1 MSLEHSSHGGPNRDA
16 VSDSASGAD
25 TDDVSIDVS
34 DFAPDTVS
42 DALAADLDTACA
54 RIAPTWPL
62 DRFIAVNPLWGW
74 IQEPFPVVAA
84 KAGALGGSALVP
96 DRDHFRIAWREERIT
111 RDDLERA
118 AAGTDLSVDALLT
131 WLDEPS
137 APLPKRA
144 TLVDLVD
151 VERGTHALR
160 DHVVDELSRHCAS
173 FFDERLDV
181 DREGG
186 LFASWKRI
194 TLRDRA
200 WHLGLHELRPVV
212 ASLPYDARATLER
225 ALSELAVPPSA
236 RADYL
241 TSLLLDVGGWAAWCA
256 YRRWTARLEGRDDD
270 TIVELL
276 AIRIAWELRALRH
289 GGRALEATWR
299 RTQAS
304 WGDVDDAVAKQ
315 QRLAWIWQDALEL
328 AYQRPLARALVRAP
342 DARPATTPS
351 VQAAFCIDV
360 RSEVF
365 RRALEAQSP
374 SIATLGF
381 AGFFGLPIDYLPLGA
396 THARPQLPGLLAP
409 KMHVTDTRAPED
421 AAAKRRDRLGL
432 RTAWK
437 ALRSGALST
446 FAFVDALGPL
456 YAGAL
461 AWRSAMHTPDP
472 SVDHAGLAAH
482 EHGKP
487 RLHLGADGEPLSV
500 DARCDLAT
508 NLLRGMSLVPTDG
521 AKSPLARLVL
531 LVGHGSATRN
541 NPYAAGLDCGACCGQ
556 TGEVN
561 ARAAAALLND
571 PAVRGGLRSRG
582 LDVPETTHFVAALHV
597 TTTDDVR
604 LFDLDELP
612 ASHEAELATLREQ
625 LRAAG
630 VVARAERA
638 GRLGIEATD
647 DATIEA
653 AIRRRAGDWSEVRPE
668 WGLARNAAF
677 VIAPRTRTKELSLDG
692 RAFLHEYVAERD
704 EGFAVLELLLTAP
717 MVVTHW
723 INLQYYASTVEPRRY
738 GSGNKVLHD
747 VVGGTLGVFEGNG
760 GDLRIGL
767 PMQSVHD
774 GTRFVHEP
782 LRLSVFVEAPQDAI
796 DTILAKHAHVRAL
809 VENGWLHLF
818 RLEGDAVWRRH
829 ADGWRSFHDA

>member
-1 MSLEHSSHGGPNRDA
+1 MSLELSTRSDRNGDSESASDA
-16 VSDSASGAD
+16 ASDSSSSPPVID
-25 TDDVSIDVS
+25 TAIET
-34 DFAPDTVS
+34 AI
-42 DALAADLDTACA
+42 DTACS

-74 IQEPFPVVAA
+74 IHEPFPVVAA
-84 KAGALGGSALVP
+84 KVGALGGSALVP
-96 DRDHFRIAWREERIT
+96 GRDHFRAAWHEGRIAL
-111 RDDLERA
+111 DHLERA
-118 AAGTDLSVDALLT
+118 ADARADVGELLE

-137 APLPKRA
+137 PPMPKRA

-151 VERGTHALR
+151 VGPHSLHE
-160 DHVVDELSRHCAS
+160 HVVDELSRHCAS

-186 LFASWKRI
+186 LFASWKRV
-194 TLRDRA
+194 TLRARA

-212 ASLPYDARATLER
+212 ASLPQSARATLER
-225 ALSELAVPPSA
+225 ALDELAVPPS
-236 RADYL
+236 RHTDYL

-270 TIVELL
+270 AIVELL
-276 AIRIAWELRALRH
+276 AMRIAWELRALRH

-299 RTQAS
+299 RTQAA
-304 WGDVDDAVAKQ
+304 WGEVDDAVAKR
-315 QRLAWIWQDALEL
+315 QRLAWVWQDALEL
-328 AYQRPLARALVRAP
+328 AYQRPLVRGLVRSR
-342 DARPATTPS
+342 DARPEPPTTPS

-381 AGFFGLPIDYLPLGA
+381 AGFFGLPIEYLPLGA
-396 THARPQLPGLLAP
+396 TQARPQLPGLLAP
-409 KMHVTDTRAPED
+409 KMQVTDARAPKD
-421 AAAKRRDRLGL
+421 AAAKRHDRLGL
-432 RTAWK
+432 RAAWK

-446 FAFVDALGPL
+446 FAFVDAVGPL

-461 AWRSAMHTPDP
+461 AWRSTVHTPDAC
-472 SVDHAGLAAH
+472 VDHAGLADH

-508 NLLRGMSLVPTDG
+508 NLLRGMSLVPAGG
-521 AKSPLARLVL
+521 AKSRLARLVL

-571 PAVRGGLRSRG
+571 PAVRRGLKSRG
-582 LDVPETTHFVAALHV
+582 LDVPDTTHFVAALHV

-630 VVARAERA
+630 VAARAERA
-638 GRLGIEATD
+638 RRLGVEATD
-647 DATIEA
+647 GATIEA
-653 AIRRRAGDWSEVRPE
+653 SIRRRAGDWSEVRPE

-677 VIAPRTRTKELSLDG
+677 VIAPRARTKELSLDG
-692 RAFLHEYVAERD
+692 RAFLHEYVADRD

-796 DTILAKHAHVRAL
+796 DAILAKHAHVRAL

-818 RLEGDAVWRRH
+818 RLEGDAVWQRH
-829 ADGWRSFHDA
+829 PEGWRSFHDA

>member
-1 MSLEHSSHGGPNRDA
+1 MSLALSTHGDENGDSDVASDVASDAHSEPSS
-16 VSDSASGAD
+16 VSPPTVDS
-25 TDDVSIDVS
+25 SID
-34 DFAPDTVS
+34 AAI
-42 DALAADLDTACA
+42 DAACA

-62 DRFIAVNPLWGW
+62 DGFIAVNPLWGW
-74 IQEPFPVVAA
+74 IHEPFPVVAA
-84 KAGALGGSALVP
+84 KVGALGGSALVP
-96 DRDHFRIAWREERIT
+96 DRDHFRAAWREDRIA
-111 RDDLERA
+111 RDDLEHAASRA
-118 AAGTDLSVDALLT
+118 DTSVDELLA

-137 APLPKRA
+137 TPMPKRA
-144 TLVDLVD
+144 TLAELVD
-151 VERGTHALR
+151 VDRGTPALR
-160 DHVVDELSRHCAS
+160 DHVVDELSRHCAR

-186 LFASWKRI
+186 LFASRKRV

-212 ASLPYDARATLER
+212 ASLPHDTHATLER
-225 ALSELAVPPSA
+225 ALSELAVPPS
-236 RADYL
+236 RQVDYL

-256 YRRWTARLEGRDDD
+256 YRRWTARLEGLDDD
-270 TIVELL
+270 AIVELF
-276 AIRIAWELRALRH
+276 AIRIAWELRAFRH

-304 WGDVDDAVAKQ
+304 WEEVDDAVAKR
-315 QRLAWIWQDALEL
+315 QRLAWVWQDALEH
-328 AYQRPLARALVRAP
+328 AYQRPLARGLARAP
-342 DARPATTPS
+342 EARPEPATTPS

-409 KMHVTDTRAPED
+409 KLHVTDTRAPED
-421 AAAKRRDRLGL
+421 AATKRRDRLGL
-432 RTAWK
+432 RAAWK

-446 FAFVDALGPL
+446 FAFVDAMGPL

-461 AWRSAMHTPDP
+461 AWRSAVHSPDP

-500 DARCDLAT
+500 EARCDLAA
-508 NLLRGMSLVPTDG
+508 NLLRGMSLVPADG

-571 PAVRGGLRSRG
+571 PAVRRGLKARG
-582 LDVPETTHFVAALHV
+582 LDVPDTTRFVAALHV

-625 LRAAG
+625 LRGAG
-630 VVARAERA
+630 LVARAERA
-638 GRLGIEATD
+638 RRLGIEATD

-717 MVVTHW
+717 LVVTHW

-782 LRLSVFVEAPQDAI
+782 LRLSVFVEAPADAV
-796 DTILAKHAHVRAL
+796 DTILSKHAHVRAL